1 MQTTIKLYHQYEI
14 ITLHTST
21 VKTLV
26 IGILFEVSIAY
37 VQPLLEIPWQ
47 FDIEDPLYLTAIS
60 YSCIY
65 YQLHSL
71 TDLDRNLA
79 SRSLLCVAS
88 LFPIPSWNCVWH
100 DFSFSPSPFLCWSCS
115 SLCLIKHGVGKFEK
129 PSSPGQYPASN
140 IRTLNSGLSPNC
152 STQTMNAHCP
162 TTAEYHR
169 RSPSQCIVFITTSKK

>member
-88 LFPIPSWNCVWH
+88 LFPIPSWNCV
-100 DFSFSPSPFLCWSCS
+100 
-115 SLCLIKHGVGKFEK
+115 
-129 PSSPGQYPASN
+129 
-140 IRTLNSGLSPNC
+140 
-152 STQTMNAHCP
+152 
-162 TTAEYHR
+162 
-169 RSPSQCIVFITTSKK
+169 